1 MKRAVVDASV
11 VLKWYLPDEEL
22 GEKAMGLLRDNLAGR
37 TELVAPTLLEYEVV
51 NSLVIAGRRGRI
63 GEGLLRQSV
72 AGFVDLQIP
81 LLSLA
86 GLHEQVVG
94 YCERYRCTAYDAS
107 YLALAA
113 AAGLPFVTADDAL
126 VNRVK
131 KHLNWVKRLSDL

>member
-1 MKRAVVDASV
+1 MKRVVIDASV

-22 GEKAMGLLRDNLAGR
+22 EEIAMGLLRDSLAGR

-51 NSLVIAGRRGRI
+51 NSLAIAGRRGRI
-63 GEGLLRQSV
+63 GELVLRQSV

-86 GLHEQVVG
+86 GLHGQVVG
-94 YCERYRCTAYDAS
+94 YCERFRCTAYDAS

-113 AAGLPFVTADDAL
+113 SEGLPCITADDAL
-126 VNRVK
+126 VNQVK
-131 KHLNWVKRLSDL
+131 KHLPWVKRLRDL